1 MFWRRLS
8 FSYQGLSEHQVSITE
23 EMKIISNRFEELDIC
38 GKVTL
43 KSKFR
48 EIAYFDLNSMSVP
61 TEKTKTKDAQK
72 KPMTK

>member
-1 MFWRRLS
+1 
-8 FSYQGLSEHQVSITE
+8 
-23 EMKIISNRFEELDIC
+23 MKIISNRFEELDIC
-38 GKVTL
+38 GKVNL